1 LLYGGSDIDLGR
13 TMMVRFGILGP
24 ICVWA
29 GERLIRVG
37 GPRERRLLAMLLLD
51 PNTAL
56 PLHRLAAALWD
67 RTRR

>member
-1 LLYGGSDIDLGR
+1 
-13 TMMVRFGILGP
+13 MVRFGILGP